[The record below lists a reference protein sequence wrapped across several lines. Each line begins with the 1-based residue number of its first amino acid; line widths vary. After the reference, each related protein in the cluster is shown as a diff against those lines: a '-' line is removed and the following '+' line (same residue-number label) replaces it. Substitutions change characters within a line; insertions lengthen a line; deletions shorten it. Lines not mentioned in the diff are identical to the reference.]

1 MPYGTKHSRTVDV
14 DTALAETKGRPDPLA
29 HLVTLACEEAD
40 RVAVRSGE
48 EVVAEWRAK
57 VLVCV
62 SRERKAWVPILRPS
76 GPIPPQAVAVRVDL
90 LGIAT
95 TPDGVDVV
103 ELQAVAA

>member
-1 MPYGTKHSRTVDV
+1 MPYGTKHTRTVDV
-14 DTALAETKGRPDPLA
+14 DTARAETKGRPDPLA

-48 EVVAEWRAK
+48 EVVAEWRAR
-57 VLVCV
+57 VYV
-62 SRERKAWVPILRPS
+62 RGAGEGKAWAPVLRPT